1 MADTAQP
8 DLPPEQA
15 KLTCKQVSVLLSESQ
30 DRPLGMVERLRL
42 EAHLKVCKGCDNFR
56 RQLDFLRR
64 ALRRHPALREDD
76 EQA

>member
-1 MADTAQP
+1 MSDDTQP
-8 DLPPEQA
+8 GLPPDQA

-30 DRPLGMVERLRL
+30 DRPLGVVERLRL

-64 ALRRHPALREDD
+64 TLRRHPAVREEEDR
-76 EQA
+76 